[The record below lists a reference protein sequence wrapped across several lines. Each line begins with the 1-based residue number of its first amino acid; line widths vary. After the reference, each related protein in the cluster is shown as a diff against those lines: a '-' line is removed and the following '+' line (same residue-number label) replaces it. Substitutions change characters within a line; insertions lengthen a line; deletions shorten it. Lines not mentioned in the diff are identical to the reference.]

1 MEEIE
6 VARKKALNK
15 TIKCIIITIIMFIIS
30 ILFIQPFAVFAL
42 IIGVILIAVV
52 PAKDT
57 KKFKKIYKKNIVIE
71 TFNSMFKDVS
81 FDLEHG
87 IPRSVLQNTNMIS
100 TGDVYSSND
109 YVKARFKNINFELS
123 DVHIQDEYTDS
134 DGHTQYT
141 TIFKGQWYIFDFNKR
156 FKANVQVC
164 EKFFGADKRGGLFSG
179 TKYKKVSL
187 EDIEFN
193 KQFKVYAQNEIDA
206 FYILSPTTMERIKKI
221 NNTIKGKL
229 LFCFIDNRLHIG
241 LYNNKDLFEA
251 SIFKKV
257 DLDIATKKTKEEI
270 SIITDFIDILNLDN
284 DLFIKEG
291 GEVWN
296 Y

>member
-6 VARKKALNK
+6 VVRKKALNK

-30 ILFIQPFAVFAL
+30 IFLITPFAMFAL
-42 IIGVILIAVV
+42 VIGVILIAVV

-57 KKFKKIYKKNIVIE
+57 KEFKKIYKKNIVIE
-71 TFNSMFKDVS
+71 TFNSMFEDVS

-123 DVHIQDEYTDS
+123 DVHIQDKYTDS
-134 DGHTQYT
+134 DGHTHYT

-179 TKYKKVSL
+179 VKYKKVSL

-257 DLDIATKKTKEEI
+257 DLDSATKKTKEEI

-291 GEVWN
+291 GEVWG
-296 Y
+296 